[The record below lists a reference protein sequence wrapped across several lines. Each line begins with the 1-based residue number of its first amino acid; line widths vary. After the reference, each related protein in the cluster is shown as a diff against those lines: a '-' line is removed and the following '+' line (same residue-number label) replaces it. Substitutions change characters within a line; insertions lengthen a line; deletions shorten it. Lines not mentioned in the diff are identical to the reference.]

1 MAMASFIIFL
11 PCNGSVGGGALM
23 AWKRVI
29 QRKDFNGF
37 LFPKRFCFRRAMVY
51 IRCGQPPPAPKQ
63 VIPSFWTLDLP
74 GGVHVNDVYLCMA
87 NCGFNLQA
95 ICESGPKKSLRPNLQ
110 IHRFQM
116 EQTIDSVCDSRIA
129 WWLVTSMKIVCANE
143 TPVHNQP
150 SNTDDMATRRWFW
163 ILQSF
168 KIPSQVALFFLQNV
182 VGF

>member
-1 MAMASFIIFL
+1 
-11 PCNGSVGGGALM
+11 
-23 AWKRVI
+23 
-29 QRKDFNGF
+29 
-37 LFPKRFCFRRAMVY
+37 
-51 IRCGQPPPAPKQ
+51 
-63 VIPSFWTLDLP
+63 
-74 GGVHVNDVYLCMA
+74 
-87 NCGFNLQA
+87 
-95 ICESGPKKSLRPNLQ
+95 
-110 IHRFQM
+110 M

-168 KIPSQVALFFLQNV
+168 KIPSQAALFFLQNV